1 MLNIPS
7 FGKWASSDHHTRSAF
22 CRISSYLQ
30 NMYSS
35 DTCITAHLTHT
46 EALTPK
52 GLFTLCVE
60 GILPL
65 LVLGNF
71 VGLVLLALLAVGSAG
86 LRHIHLDNQDD
97 KQICNIPGGRLKV
110 HSLTIW
116 NMNHFY

>member
-1 MLNIPS
+1 
-7 FGKWASSDHHTRSAF
+7 
-22 CRISSYLQ
+22 
-30 NMYSS
+30 MYSS
-35 DTCITAHLTHT
+35 DTCITADLTHT